1 MFKRG
6 AKRTRGG
13 QAWDVS
19 QMFKRYK
26 AARGAEGA
34 GIVFPG
40 VAQRARLRKR
50 NMRTAGF
57 LGIETKFYDTGIA
70 GTAIVATA
78 AGAEMDPTPNVLCLN
93 AITQGDGESQRD
105 GRKVVIK
112 SLQIKGMINA
122 DTVAN
127 SADPPAG
134 RLIRIL
140 VVQDKQTNGAT
151 GLQLFSGSSPTTLEL
166 SNALLDNRS
175 GMVSINAP
183 YNQNTKER
191 FKILYDRTFNINPND
206 KAGSLDYVVNVRKMI
221 NLNNAVVMYSE
232 GTSTIDALPSRN
244 LFVAYYYSLSTD
256 PSIQMNFTSR
266 FFYTDE

>member
-40 VAQRARLRKR
+40 VVQRARLRKR

-78 AGAEMDPTPNVLCLN
+78 AGAEMDPTPNILCLN

-105 GRKVVIK
+105 GRKVILK

-122 DTVAN
+122 DAVAN
-127 SADPPAG
+127 AADPPAG

-140 VVQDKQTNGAT
+140 VVQDKQTNGAQLNSEDVIKDA
-151 GLQLFSGSSPTTLEL
+151 GFLDVLSMRNLQYSKRFVVHYDKVIRMIPTATMEDGANTSST
-166 SNALLDNRS
+166 SYA
-175 GMVSINAP
+175 
-183 YNQNTKER
+183 NQG
-191 FKILYDRTFNINPND
+191 FKFF
-206 KAGSLDYVVNVRKMI
+206 K
-221 NLNNAVVMYSE
+221 NLNVPV
-232 GTSTIDALPSRN
+232 
-244 LFVAYYYSLSTD
+244 
-256 PSIQMNFTSR
+256 NFTSTTEAIANITDNSFHVIALANDTGCNLFYQSRVR
-266 FFYTDE
+266 FVG

>member
-1 MFKRG
+1 MAVRRQVKRSRRNRTKKSTKPKTKVDKSLSRRITKLERSPEVKYLDYTTDSVPTTG
-6 AKRTRGG
+6 GVAFSLISHMDDGPDYNERVANKITAKRVYLQYRLVFG
-13 QAWDVS
+13 S
-19 QMFKRYK
+19 Q
-26 AARGAEGA
+26 
-34 GIVFPG
+34 
-40 VAQRARLRKR
+40 
-50 NMRTAGF
+50 
-57 LGIETKFYDTGIA
+57 
-70 GTAIVATA
+70 
-78 AGAEMDPTPNVLCLN
+78 DPWQL
-93 AITQGDGESQRD
+93 
-105 GRKVVIK
+105 
-112 SLQIKGMINA
+112 
-122 DTVAN
+122 
-127 SADPPAG
+127 
-134 RLIRIL
+134 RLICGW
-140 VVQDKQTNGAT
+140 DKQTNGAT